1 MEGAVVAGLP
11 ATRRWAGTLPSR
23 PPTPTPPRMVELRG
37 ARLVLRPVREED
49 LPRLFEILREPSVA
63 AHWSEPNDEAD
74 QRELLAGEDADGA
87 ERSTTFVIEQ
97 GGETL
102 GWIAGWENLHRDY
115 RHAGIDLF
123 LSTAAQGQGLG
134 PEAIVL
140 VARFLF
146 EKRGHHRVTID
157 PAADNLRAIRAYEK
171 VGFRRVGVLR
181 RYERGPDGKYHDGML
196 LDLLPEDLVP
206 VA

>member
-1 MEGAVVAGLP
+1 M
-11 ATRRWAGTLPSR
+11 
-23 PPTPTPPRMVELRG
+23 
-37 ARLVLRPVREED
+37 
-49 LPRLFEILREPSVA
+49 
-63 AHWSEPNDEAD
+63 
-74 QRELLAGEDADGA
+74 LLAGEDADGA